1 MLVFI
6 KANFTGSI
14 DSDRNA
20 RELELKRTLGKTEE
34 SLMLASERKLRI
46 SFSLSPK
53 LTRALDEYAESFK
66 VTRSAFAEDALW
78 IYLNNLDKHMKPENS
93 ASASQFQNKEAQTA

>member
-1 MLVFI
+1 MLVFVE
-6 KANFTGSI
+6 ANFTRSI
-14 DSDRNA
+14 AVDRNITK
-20 RELELKRTLGKTEE
+20 LEPDRLLGKLEE

-46 SFSLSPK
+46 SFSLSPD

-66 VTRSAFAEDALW
+66 VSRSSFAEDALW

-93 ASASQFQNKEAQTA
+93 VIPNQFQNEEALIA